1 MLDDIAELRTF
12 VSIVGAGSLSAAARE
27 MELAL
32 SVVSKR
38 LASLE
43 RRAETRLIA
52 RNTRRL
58 ALTEEG
64 QALYERAQRILAE
77 VDEAEAVL
85 TNGRVEPQGLLRV
98 SAPVAFGR
106 ANVGPVC
113 RDLVL
118 AYPKISIDLVLTDR
132 MVDLI
137 DEGID
142 VVVRIGPPKDSRL
155 VLRKLIDGYRIVVGA
170 PEYLERRGTP
180 VTPADLEGHE
190 CVHYRG
196 VGTHWRLVDAGGQAI
211 EVRATSRL
219 RSNSGQVALDW
230 ALAGCGLVM
239 NSWVDVAADLRT
251 GRLVHVLPEWRSD
264 PAPVCAL
271 FPSSRQLS
279 SRVRLF
285 VDAMADRLSAVARH
299 ERLLAADAQPV

>member
-1 MLDDIAELRTF
+1 
-12 VSIVGAGSLSAAARE
+12 
-27 MELAL
+27 
-32 SVVSKR
+32 
-38 LASLE
+38 
-43 RRAETRLIA
+43 
-52 RNTRRL
+52 
-58 ALTEEG
+58 
-64 QALYERAQRILAE
+64 
-77 VDEAEAVL
+77 
-85 TNGRVEPQGLLRV
+85 
-98 SAPVAFGR
+98 
-106 ANVGPVC
+106 VC

-180 VTPADLEGHE
+180 MTPADLEGHE

-211 EVRATSRL
+211 EVRAASRL

-251 GRLVHVLPEWRSD
+251 GRLVHVLPKWRSD

-299 ERLLAADAQPV
+299 ERLLATDAQPAVAIR